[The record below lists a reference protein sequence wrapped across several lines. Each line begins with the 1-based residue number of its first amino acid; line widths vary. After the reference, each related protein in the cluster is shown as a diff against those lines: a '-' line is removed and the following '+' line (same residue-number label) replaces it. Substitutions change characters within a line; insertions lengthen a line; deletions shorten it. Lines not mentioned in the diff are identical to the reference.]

1 MNRNAL
7 HALVA
12 AALLAGAG
20 TSLAADIRDIAASKH
35 VKVSIEQAID
45 TALKV
50 HPGSIALDADLDG
63 HKDDT
68 MDYDVRVVTTS
79 NHVFKVR
86 IDPITGEVIRDKAQG
101 PRITSTPSLQISL
114 KQAIITAQQQHPGS
128 KALNAYFDG
137 ARGTPRYVIETLLPT
152 GELRELTIDAQ
163 SGQVMEDHPDRA
175 DY

>member
-101 PRITSTPSLQISL
+101 SRITSAPSLQISL

-128 KALNAYFDG
+128 KALNADFDG
-137 ARGTPRYVIETLLPT
+137 ARGTPRYVIETRLPT

>member
-1 MNRNAL
+1 
-7 HALVA
+7 
-12 AALLAGAG
+12 
-20 TSLAADIRDIAASKH
+20 
-35 VKVSIEQAID
+35 
-45 TALKV
+45 
-50 HPGSIALDADLDG
+50 
-63 HKDDT
+63 

-101 PRITSTPSLQISL
+101 SRITSAPSLQISL

-128 KALNAYFDG
+128 KALNADFDG

>member
-68 MDYDVRVVTTS
+68 MDYDVRVEIGRA
-79 NHVFKVR
+79 HV
-86 IDPITGEVIRDKAQG
+86 
-101 PRITSTPSLQISL
+101 
-114 KQAIITAQQQHPGS
+114 
-128 KALNAYFDG
+128 
-137 ARGTPRYVIETLLPT
+137 
-152 GELRELTIDAQ
+152 
-163 SGQVMEDHPDRA
+163 
-175 DY
+175 